1 MPDVASHTGDPTVN
15 TGNSH
20 SGHVADGTVTTDI
33 SHPANDAVIVAS
45 VPLVAPGVGKPGD
58 QYVKYKTPLAP
69 YAKDVKACHAI

>member
-45 VPLVAPGVGKPGD
+45 VPLGIPLTVLVFTVPTSEVT
-58 QYVKYKTPLAP
+58 VTPIPAVN
-69 YAKDVKACHAI
+69 DTS